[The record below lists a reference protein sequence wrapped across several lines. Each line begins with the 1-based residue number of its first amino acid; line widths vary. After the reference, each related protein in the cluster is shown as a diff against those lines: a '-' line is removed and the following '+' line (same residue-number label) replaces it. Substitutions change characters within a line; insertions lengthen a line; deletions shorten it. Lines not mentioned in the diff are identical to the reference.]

1 MAFQRSSWRIAW
13 PPLVTHGTACAS
25 NLSTPV
31 RFLAKGTRQLGKH
44 TRALR
49 KTEENSF
56 GWILP
61 RGAQLS
67 HTATRKIQERQL
79 NKRRGKSSTFLLEDG
94 SKTWR
99 VRLGRG
105 FRVCITEHSPPAEE
119 MNQSEEDQELTE
131 VINHADNLR
140 GTELISPLELAEL
153 MDEIEL
159 VLATEESI
167 VRPIDIEQAL
177 QTEEMEQE
185 VRAVELEQEVENSF
199 GWIVPLG
206 AELPET
212 VILQIQNRLLKKP
225 HGKRYRCRLDD
236 ESKTWNVTFGRGNRV
251 RVRQYEWNVTEQAKN
266 TDQNKN
272 KAQYNPVV
280 EELDLIEDMTQTD
293 EKKMTEQMAQEVKAE
308 QTEEIEQTEVAVK
321 SEQAVII
328 PSDWIVPL
336 GAELSETAILH
347 IQNLLLKKAVGKR
360 FRFTLDDSSKTWR
373 VIIGSSNNVRIRP
386 HIRLGKE
393 KEQNKDTEQRKDGDP
408 TKDEAQC
415 NLAAEKMDK
424 SEDISQTNEQMEL
437 IKQAE
442 ETVKSEQ
449 AVNIPS
455 DWTVPLGA
463 ELSETAILQ
472 IQNRL
477 LKKAHGKRCRFT
489 LDDGSKAWRV
499 SIGHSNHVGLRQK
512 EQNKNTEKGKDKAQY
527 NPGAEETNQA
537 EQPNQAEALNQTD
550 EIDESEQLTKIVK
563 VDLKDEIA
571 LSVRNSFGWI
581 LPLGAKLSDATIAE
595 IQGRVLIG
603 EPRWFLHRDGSKTWR
618 ITVGPDHRIRI
629 IEHTPPQTDVM
640 NLSKEEQEQTEE
652 INHQKDEA
660 VKSVQIAQSEKE
672 MEQTV
677 ATLGGG
683 NRVSIEHYH
692 RPVEEMEQ
700 NKDTDQTKKLWE
712 STRRM
717 M

>member
-236 ESKTWNVTFGRGNRV
+236 
-251 RVRQYEWNVTEQAKN
+251 
-266 TDQNKN
+266 D
-272 KAQYNPVV
+272 
-280 EELDLIEDMTQTD
+280 
-293 EKKMTEQMAQEVKAE
+293 
-308 QTEEIEQTEVAVK
+308 
-321 SEQAVII
+321 
-328 PSDWIVPL
+328 
-336 GAELSETAILH
+336 
-347 IQNLLLKKAVGKR
+347 
-360 FRFTLDDSSKTWR
+360 SKTWR